1 MSAPPRAVAI
11 RFLSTVTKLFSVF
24 THLVKHVDFTHYDAE
39 LLQGQSDHLIGW
51 IRVADRKRLGLIRRR
66 RRQRGRT
73 DKKYIQIYIYIYTSF
88 KSSLYQEK
96 SQWRHLT
103 GSSSVCIENVHSV
116 KITDTQSKLTTAKLL
131 SPFPYTLRGIVLGS
145 SFSFSSLIRL
155 RGEKHDVS
163 DFPLHTHYYTL
174 HGDVWRWG
182 LPFEEG
188 EPLLFLFCWAVG
200 T

>member
-1 MSAPPRAVAI
+1 MWISLTMMLNCCRASRI
-11 RFLSTVTKLFSVF
+11 TS
-24 THLVKHVDFTHYDAE
+24 LVESE
-39 LLQGQSDHLIGW
+39 LLTGSVLVWSGGEDGSEEGQTRSTY
-51 IRVADRKRLGLIRRR
+51 K
-66 RRQRGRT
+66 
-73 DKKYIQIYIYIYTSF
+73 YIYTSF

-155 RGEKHDVS
+155 RAEKHDVR